1 MQKEG
6 NGLSFLRGSIAY
18 GAFAKFAVMF
28 VALVAMIATSLA
40 LTVGTAAAVEESV
53 PEGGVEEGV
62 EPANIEGGGANLNGY
77 LDWGLPGIVFEYNT
91 SLNDKEPASA
101 KNAIKFVVDVLDQ
114 DGNEIALPEGSSVTE
129 KISLDQEEC
138 GVDAVVSSITIPGAA
153 YENSYFWWSGTYKGE
168 KYAVSKFYNV
178 QYQSSL
184 GYESYIAFTSPD
196 ATGYDYI
203 FYPGCFAYNPTGTL
217 HIVYRMNVTPELS
230 VTDYYGSYD
239 GQAHSGTVKVSA
251 GVAEYST
258 DGVNWDTDAPTIC
271 DAGSATYYVRANYGG
286 VYSDVQ
292 TLTLTVVPR
301 NVTVNIQ
308 GKSETY
314 TYDGKKHT
322 VNGYEVTSYEVKAE
336 EGDDPASIPDFDT
349 DDVTLAEGVTAEVSG
364 ADAKTYNMGL
374 KTASFAC
381 DNTNFKVTFNVKD
394 GCLTINKRPVTFTGE
409 SNTVTYNRQEQ
420 FITGISEDNLVEG
433 HTWSGLTYC
442 AKGTN
447 AGDYEGA
454 FDGDVVIKDAAGKDV
469 TANYEIT
476 KTAGALTISP
486 VTAQVTVTITGNSAT
501 YTYDGEQHS
510 VENYKAVS
518 DNGLYT
524 EADFSFNGTDTAT
537 GTDAGTYY
545 MGLES
550 GQYTN
555 GNKNFTNVEFV
566 IAKDGHLTIEPLRGV
581 VLTIKGNSA
590 THDYDGKEHSVEG
603 FTAESSDPLFTES
616 DWYFDGEAVASG
628 TKVGTYA
635 MGLAADQFSVASKN
649 FADVTFDVTDGE
661 LEIVA
666 ADDDDADDDDADKD
680 GSSKKH
686 AEKDDDSAEDE
697 VSDGTPKTGDATN
710 ALLPAALMAGA
721 AAAAMAA
728 RTRRRDAE

>member
-40 LTVGTAAAVEESV
+40 LTVGTAAAVEESAS
-53 PEGGVEEGV
+53 EGGVEEGI
-62 EPANIEGGGANLNGY
+62 EPANIEGGGANLNGF
-77 LDWGLPGIVFEYNT
+77 LDDERLGIVFEYNT
-91 SLNDKEPASA
+91 SLDDDQPATA
-101 KNAIKFVVDVLDQ
+101 RNAVKFVVDVIDQ
-114 DGNEIALPEGSSVTE
+114 DGNEVDLPEDSIVPE
-129 KISLDQEEC
+129 KISLEQQQS
-138 GVDAVVSSITIPGAA
+138 GVDAVVSRITIPGAT
-153 YENSYFWWSGTYKGE
+153 YEKSYFWWEGTYKGN
-168 KYAVSKFYNV
+168 KRAVSTFLNVMYKSSYSSYN
-178 QYQSSL
+178 SFL
-184 GYESYIAFTSPD
+184 AFNSPD
-196 ATGYDYI
+196 ATGDDYPR
-203 FYPGCFAYNPTGTL
+203 YPGYFAYNPTGTL

-239 GQAHSGTVKVSA
+239 GQAHTGTVEVSA

-258 DGVNWDTDAPTIC
+258 DGVNWDTTAPTIC
-271 DAGSATYYVRANYGG
+271 DAGSATYSVRANYGG

-336 EGDDPASIPDFDT
+336 EGEDPASIPDFDT

-364 ADAKTYNMGL
+364 TDAKTYNMGL

-381 DNTNFKVTFNVKD
+381 DNTNFNVKFNVTD

-420 FITGISEDNLVEG
+420 SITGISADNLVEG
-433 HTWSGLTYC
+433 HSWSGLTYC

-447 AGDYEGA
+447 ADSY
-454 FDGDVVIKDAAGKDV
+454 AGSFTGNLIIISGTVNV
-469 TANYEIT
+469 TDNYEVT
-476 KTAGALTISP
+476 LTPGALTICP
-486 VTAQVTVTITGNSAT
+486 VTAKVTV
-501 YTYDGEQHS
+501 
-510 VENYKAVS
+510 
-518 DNGLYT
+518 
-524 EADFSFNGTDTAT
+524 
-537 GTDAGTYY
+537 
-545 MGLES
+545 
-550 GQYTN
+550 
-555 GNKNFTNVEFV
+555 
-566 IAKDGHLTIEPLRGV
+566 
-581 VLTIKGNSA
+581 TIKGNSA

-603 FTAESSDPLFTES
+603 YTAESSNPLFTES
-616 DWYFDGEAVASG
+616 DWYFDGEALASG
-628 TKVGTYA
+628 TEVGTYA
-635 MGLAADQFSVASKN
+635 MGLSADQFSVSSKN

-697 VSDGTPKTGDATN
+697 ASDGTPKTGDATN

-728 RTRRRDAE
+728 RTRRREN